1 MELHKSEI
9 KIKKMSK
16 KYKNGILLDV
26 SWGWCIMH
34 YSGKS
39 IYGKVNTMGQITEQS
54 FITEEHGGNL
64 PTVRIKKVVLDNFKS
79 VGHGEITFNCGR
91 EFIPCD
97 TESDILGIYGQ
108 NGSGKTSFIEALSI
122 LKVLMAGVSV
132 PSVYAECVA
141 VDKDFAKLEF
151 VFDLQYENGVIR
163 EAAYSFCMS
172 SVALTKEEID
182 EKYKGAPDGF
192 DIPDEDCKVI
202 IFDEKIS
209 LLWEDASK
217 RQVIIDTS
225 SEADAFVP
233 TTKRKEIAGGGK
245 KVLVALEVN
254 KQLARSKSRSF
265 IFMHDTLKL
274 FSENNDESVF
284 FRVLIELR
292 MYARH
297 YLYVIDTKSS
307 GFISLNFALPIYTT
321 DGQMMFNAKRPEV
334 IPTEMVEDLR
344 ADLNNISS
352 VLGQLVPGLAIGFK
366 ELSQTL
372 DKDGDPATVMMLT
385 AYRDGK
391 ELPLRDESD
400 GVRKIISVLSLII
413 AAFNHKSVTVAI
425 DEFDAGIFEYLLG
438 EILQALE
445 ESGRGQF
452 IFTSH
457 NLRPLEVIDKKFLYF
472 TTTNPDNR
480 YIRLKK
486 ISATNNLRDTYFR
499 EIILCEQEEEIY
511 NKTKRFRIIA
521 ALKRAGGKR

>member
-1 MELHKSEI
+1 
-9 KIKKMSK
+9 
-16 KYKNGILLDV
+16 
-26 SWGWCIMH
+26 MH
-34 YSGKS
+34 YSNNPR
-39 IYGKVNTMGQITEQS
+39 YGKVKTMEQRIEQS
-54 FITEEHGGNL
+54 FISEEHSKNL
-64 PTVRIKKVVLDNFKS
+64 PTVRIKKVTLDNFKS
-79 VGHGEITFNCGR
+79 VKHGEITLNCGR

-122 LKVLMAGVSV
+122 LEDLMSGAPVS
-132 PSVYAECVA
+132 SVYADCVS
-141 VDKDFAKLEF
+141 VGEEFSKLEF
-151 VFDLQYENGVIR
+151 VFDLQYENGTVR

-172 SVALTKEEID
+172 SKALTKEEIT
-182 EKYKGAPDGF
+182 EKYKGAPDDF
-192 DIPDEDCKVI
+192 EIPEEDCKVV
-202 IFDEKIS
+202 IFDEKFS
-209 LLWEDASK
+209 LLWEGASK
-217 RQVIIDTS
+217 RQTIIDTS
-225 SEADAFVP
+225 STDDAFVP

-265 IFMHDTLKL
+265 IFMNDTLKV
-274 FSENNDESVF
+274 FSDNDNASVF
-284 FRVLIELR
+284 YKVLVELR
-292 MYARH
+292 WYARH

-307 GFISLNFALPIYTT
+307 GFIRLNFALPIYTT
-321 DGQMMFNAKRPEV
+321 DGQMMFSAKRPEV
-334 IPTEMVEDLR
+334 IPTEALSDLR
-344 ADLNNISS
+344 KDLDNISS

-366 ELSQTL
+366 EISQTL
-372 DKDGDPATVMMLT
+372 SKDGEPATVTMLT

-413 AAFNHKSVTVAI
+413 AAFNQKSVTVAI

-472 TTTNPDNR
+472 TTTNPNNR
-480 YIRLKK
+480 YIRLKN

-511 NKTKRFRIIA
+511 NKTKRFKIIA
-521 ALKRAGGKR
+521 ALKKAGGER

>member
-1 MELHKSEI
+1 
-9 KIKKMSK
+9 
-16 KYKNGILLDV
+16 
-26 SWGWCIMH
+26 MH
-34 YSGKS
+34 YSGKG
-39 IYGKVNTMGQITEQS
+39 IYGKVNTMEQFTEQS
-54 FITEEHGGNL
+54 LITEEHGDNL
-64 PTVRIKKVVLDNFKS
+64 PTVRIKKVILDNFKS

-91 EFIPCD
+91 EFIPCN

-122 LKVLMAGVSV
+122 LKCLMTGAPV
-132 PSVYAECVA
+132 PSVYADCVA
-141 VDKDFAKLEF
+141 VGQDYAKLEF

-163 EAAYSFCMS
+163 EASYSFCMS
-172 SVALTKEEID
+172 SAALTKEEIN
-182 EKYKGAPDGF
+182 EKYKGAPDEF
-192 DIPDEDCKVI
+192 DIPEEDRKVV

-209 LLWEDASK
+209 LLWEEASK

-225 SEADAFVP
+225 SEEAAFVP

-265 IFMHDTLKL
+265 IFMHDTLNL
-274 FSENNDESVF
+274 FAENNNKSVF
-284 FRVLIELR
+284 FKVLVELR
-292 MYARH
+292 LFAHY

-307 GFISLNFALPIYTT
+307 GFIRLNFALPIYTT
-321 DGQMMFNAKRPEV
+321 GGQMMLFNAKRPEV
-334 IPTEMVEDLR
+334 ITTEMLEDLR
-344 ADLNNISS
+344 NDLNNISS

-366 ELSQTL
+366 ELSRTL
-372 DKDGDPATVMMLT
+372 DKDGDPATVIMLT

-413 AAFNHKSVTVAI
+413 AAFNQKSVTVAI

-480 YIRLKK
+480 YIRLKN

-499 EIILCEQEEEIY
+499 EIILCEQEEKIY
-511 NKTKRFRIIA
+511 NKTKRFKIIA
-521 ALKRAGGKR
+521 ALKKAGGER